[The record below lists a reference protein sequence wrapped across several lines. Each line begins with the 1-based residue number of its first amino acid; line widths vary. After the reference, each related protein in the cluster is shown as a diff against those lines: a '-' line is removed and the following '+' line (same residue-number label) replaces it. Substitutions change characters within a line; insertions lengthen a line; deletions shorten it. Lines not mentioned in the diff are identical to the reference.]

1 MAAAR
6 RAVLAAAF
14 ALFTIFDAL
23 IFVPLGGEN
32 RLQKAQSRGVI
43 LTE

>member
-23 IFVPLGGEN
+23 IFVPLGGGKQAVE
-32 RLQKAQSRGVI
+32 STV
-43 LTE
+43 